1 MKNKIADGITSLI
14 SSLKN
19 RRNAAATN
27 EITSTRISDKELRQI
42 YRTGTASKIIRL
54 KTGYALNDTLQFETT
69 DDKEFYNA
77 RLAKFV
83 KKAAKYQL
91 GFGRGVI
98 VIVEPNANTEDPLR
112 DTPSVYNLQVFSGDL
127 VTHGDI
133 DYDLMSKRY
142 RKPKTY
148 NIYGKVFHH
157 SRVIDFTYYEPSTD
171 DLPDYNYGGISEVEL
186 VYNQL
191 INAEVVE
198 NASASTI
205 EKNSTIFYKV
215 KDFKSMMASKKES
228 DLVEYFARIEDA
240 RSIYGAGLLDM
251 EDQIETI
258 NQSLSNLMDTDTI
271 SLRRLAM
278 VTGIPLAL
286 LVGENVKGLNSSGQ
300 QERVAF
306 QDTIENYQSDYLEE
320 PIKELCI
327 KLGKNPPEFKDN
339 QGATPES
346 RIEYE
351 SKAIENAVKLSTIGE
366 DYDAY
371 LSDKDVI
378 QKDKIAS
385 FFEELLDEDDQTT

>member
-1 MKNKIADGITSLI
+1 MKNKTADGITSLI

-19 RRNAAATN
+19 GRKASASN
-27 EITSTRISDKELRQI
+27 EITSTRVSDKELKQI
-42 YRTGTASKIIRL
+42 YRTGVASKIIRL
-54 KTGYALNDTLQFETT
+54 KAGYALNDTLQFDTT
-69 DDKEFYNA
+69 DDEIYYNKK
-77 RLAKFV
+77 LAKYV

-98 VIVEPNANTEDPLR
+98 VIVEPNVELKLALKDIP
-112 DTPSVYNLQVFSGDL
+112 PVYTLQVFSGDV
-127 VTHGDI
+127 VTVGEIETDM
-133 DYDLMSKRY
+133 MSTRF

-148 NIYGKVFHH
+148 NVYGKVIHY
-157 SRVIDFTYYEPSTD
+157 SRLIDFTYYEPSFD
-171 DLPDYNYGGISEVEL
+171 DMPDYNYGGISEMEL

-191 INAEVVE
+191 INAGIVE
-198 NASASTI
+198 DASASII
-205 EKNSTIFYKV
+205 EKNSTIFYKI
-215 KDFKSMMASKKES
+215 KDFKSLMAAKKEA
-228 DLVEYFARIEDA
+228 DLVEYFSRIEDA
-240 RSIYGAGLLDM
+240 RSMYGAGLLDM

-258 NQSLSNLMDTDTI
+258 NQTLSNLMDTDTI

-320 PIKELCI
+320 PIKELFI

-339 QGATPES
+339 QSATPES
-346 RIEYE
+346 RMEYE
-351 SKAIENAVKLSTIGE
+351 TKAIDNAVKLGALGE
-366 DYDAY
+366 DFEAY
-371 LSDKDVI
+371 LEDKDVI

-385 FFEELLDEDDQTT
+385 FFKEMEDNEDD